1 VNESAKGN
9 ALYYNPEKLNLLEKM
24 KNEEVPTIVW
34 NDKKNQEEQSY
45 VYNINDKINRTR
57 ESLSSK

>member
-1 VNESAKGN
+1 
-9 ALYYNPEKLNLLEKM
+9 M
-24 KNEEVPTIVW
+24 KNEEIPMIVW

-57 ESLSSK
+57 ETLSSK